1 MSEAAKTPL
10 IRLEK
15 RGVMDKRK
23 ALAIRAGSII
33 LALILG
39 SIPILL
45 TGANPVRAYG
55 IIVKGS
61 LGNAIYLKQTVKIAI
76 PLLVCALAIAPCFKM
91 RFWNIGAE
99 GQLTM
104 GAVFASFFAIRL
116 GGKLP
121 PLAII
126 PLMGVAAAVG
136 GGIWGF
142 LPGLFKAKFNTNE
155 TLFTLMM
162 NYIAIGIVKWLQGGP
177 WEGRKGTQLVPT
189 FNRSTY
195 LPEVFGVYCGWII
208 ALLLVVVMHLYMT
221 RTKHGYEVAVIGDS
235 INTARY
241 AGMNVG
247 WIMMRTM
254 ILSGAI
260 SGIAGFLL
268 VSGDF
273 HTITSNIA
281 SGYGFTAITV
291 SWLSQLNAFV
301 MIAISAL
308 LAIISKGS
316 KTLNMNLSVPTA
328 VSEIV
333 SGILLFCMLGCEFFI
348 NYRIIFR
355 KKTDTEVKA

>member
-1 MSEAAKTPL
+1 
-10 IRLEK
+10 
-15 RGVMDKRK
+15 
-23 ALAIRAGSII
+23 
-33 LALILG
+33 
-39 SIPILL
+39 
-45 TGANPVRAYG
+45 
-55 IIVKGS
+55 
-61 LGNAIYLKQTVKIAI
+61 
-76 PLLVCALAIAPCFKM
+76 
-91 RFWNIGAE
+91 
-99 GQLTM
+99 
-104 GAVFASFFAIRL
+104 
-116 GGKLP
+116 
-121 PLAII
+121 
-126 PLMGVAAAVG
+126 
-136 GGIWGF
+136 
-142 LPGLFKAKFNTNE
+142 
-155 TLFTLMM
+155 
-162 NYIAIGIVKWLQGGP
+162 
-177 WEGRKGTQLVPT
+177 
-189 FNRSTY
+189 
-195 LPEVFGVYCGWII
+195 
-208 ALLLVVVMHLYMT
+208 MHLYMT

-273 HTITSNIA
+273 HTITSSIA

-308 LAIISKGS
+308 LAVISKGS
-316 KTLNMNLSVPTA
+316 KTLNMNLGVPTA

-355 KKTDTEVKA
+355 KKTEREVKA